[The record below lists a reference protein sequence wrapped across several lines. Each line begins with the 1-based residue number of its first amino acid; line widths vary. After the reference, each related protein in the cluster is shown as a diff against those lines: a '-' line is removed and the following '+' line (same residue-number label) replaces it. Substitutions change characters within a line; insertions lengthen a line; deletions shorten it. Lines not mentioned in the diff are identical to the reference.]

1 MRAASTAQR
10 VFTVTARRVTSA
22 PLLQGH
28 IAESDAITYT
38 SGSRCGW
45 RGGPR
50 VEACSVNVPRRFR
63 GNCAEGEEKY
73 VNLKVNRPSTLG

>member
-1 MRAASTAQR
+1 MRAASTAQH

-45 RGGPR
+45 LGGPR
-50 VEACSVNVPRRFR
+50 VDACSVMFQGGFEVIVLKEKRRM
-63 GNCAEGEEKY
+63 
-73 VNLKVNRPSTLG
+73 LT